1 MTMNNNNIPSFSDC
15 LADLLCDEDA
25 RNLIEEQ
32 EAPEHCSSSSSS
44 SDLGFPV
51 DIEESIAGF
60 VEGEGEYVPRFNYPA
75 RFHSRSLDASAR
87 RDSIA
92 WILKDIGSECV
103 NGLVIAW
110 CVQVHAV
117 FRFQPLTAYL
127 SVNYMDRFLASRVLP
142 VASEWALQ
150 LLAVACLS
158 LAAKMEEAE
167 VPRLGDLQMES
178 TKLVFD
184 AGSVQRMEF
193 LVLGALDWR
202 LRSVTPFTFIDYF
215 AYKVDSTCAFTG
227 LLVSKATQIIL
238 SIITDVSFLDYR
250 PSSVAAAAILSATH
264 EIPSLS
270 LDLNAGNAVE
280 WCRGLR
286 KDSILSCYQLIQ
298 KKLLVNVVGK
308 RSSPPKVLPQ
318 LRVRPHETST
328 TDSGDSTPSS
338 TSPSS
343 TIKRRKLNSP

>member
-25 RNLIEEQ
+25 RNLIEDQ
-32 EAPEHCSSSSSS
+32 HAPEHCSSSSSS

-92 WILKDIGSECV
+92 WILK
-103 NGLVIAW
+103 
-110 CVQVHAV
+110 VHAV

-178 TKLVFD
+178 TKFVFD

-215 AYKVDSTCAFTG
+215 AYKVDPTCAFTC

-238 SIITDVSFLDYR
+238 SIVTDVSFLDYR

-286 KDSILSCYQLIQ
+286 KDSILSCHQLIQ

-308 RSSPPKVLPQ
+308 RSSTHKVLPQ